1 MISYLMADRKQK
13 STIPVIEFLP
23 EKCHDLSLNLPSEL
37 ERQLSN
43 DGSVGLALSFHSS
56 VDSIFTLDQEEYL
69 AGSFDSMSIESAEE
83 YKENKIPIVHKRKRE
98 ENYNETYTKSPT
110 PTKYYELLKEN
121 QEIVDD
127 FQ

>member
-1 MISYLMADRKQK
+1 MISYLMADHKQK
-13 STIPVIEFLP
+13 STIPIRQFLP
-23 EKCHDLSLNLPSEL
+23 ERCHDLSLNLPSEL

-43 DGSVGLALSFHSS
+43 DGSIGLALSFRSS

-69 AGSFDSMSIESAEE
+69 VGSVDSISIDSVEE

-98 ENYNETYTKSPT
+98 QNYNETYTKSPT

-121 QEIVDD
+121 QEIVDN

>member
-1 MISYLMADRKQK
+1 MISYMMADRKQK
-13 STIPVIEFLP
+13 STIPIRQFLP
-23 EKCHDLSLNLPSEL
+23 ERCHDLSLNLPSEL

-43 DGSVGLALSFHSS
+43 DGSIGLALSFRSS

-69 AGSFDSMSIESAEE
+69 AGSVDSMSIDSAED

-98 ENYNETYTKSPT
+98 QNYNETYTKSPT

-121 QEIVDD
+121 QEIVDN
-127 FQ
+127 FE

>member
-13 STIPVIEFLP
+13 STIPVRQFLP

-43 DGSVGLALSFHSS
+43 DGSVGLALSFRSS

-98 ENYNETYTKSPT
+98 QNYNETHTKSPT

-121 QEIVDD
+121 QEIVDN

>member
-13 STIPVIEFLP
+13 STIPVRQFLP

-121 QEIVDD
+121 QEIVDN
-127 FQ
+127 F